1 MPWEMRC
8 FHLGLKL
15 RGGYYPPLRA
25 PGGGITP
32 FTPPLNTRL
41 YIHVLYTYRYRYR
54 NNTLFLWVLQ
64 QGIFMNIMPINAES
78 FIYER

>member
-1 MPWEMRC
+1 M
-8 FHLGLKL
+8 
-15 RGGYYPPLRA
+15 
-25 PGGGITP
+25 
-32 FTPPLNTRL
+32 